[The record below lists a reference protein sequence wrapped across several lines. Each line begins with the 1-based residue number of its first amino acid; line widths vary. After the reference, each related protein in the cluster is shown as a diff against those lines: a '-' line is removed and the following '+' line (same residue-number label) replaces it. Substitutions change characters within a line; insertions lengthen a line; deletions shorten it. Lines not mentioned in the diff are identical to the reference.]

1 MVLDV
6 VIDKRS
12 NEKIAVIIALEEQ
25 QQRNQQMCIAHDKAI
40 MLRCLVKKF
49 VSLVFSSVLRN
60 QKDINVKL

>member
-6 VIDKRS
+6 VIDKCS

-25 QQRNQQMCIAHDKAI
+25 QQRNQQMRIVHNKAI
-40 MLRCLVKKF
+40 MLLVKKF

>member
-6 VIDKRS
+6 VIDKCS

-25 QQRNQQMCIAHDKAI
+25 QQRNQQMRIAHDKAI